1 MKKFISI
8 LLCLILICGLTAC
21 GEKAPEEPTT
31 VSLVAGQTYGSG
43 SKSFRFSTTAPD
55 GTETGVTV
63 QTDKDTAGAALLD
76 LGLADGE
83 DSEFGLYIKTVNGIT
98 LDYDKD
104 GKYWAFYVNGEY
116 AMTGVDATPIE
127 EGAVYALVAE

>member
-1 MKKFISI
+1 MKKFISM
-8 LLCLILICGLTAC
+8 LLCLILVCGMAAC

-31 VSLVAGQTYGSG
+31 VSLVSGQSYGSG
-43 SKSFRFSTTAPD
+43 SKTFQFSTTAPD
-55 GTETGVTV
+55 GTETEVTV
-63 QTDKDTAGAALLD
+63 QTDKDTVGAALLE
-76 LGLADGE
+76 LGLVDGE

-104 GKYWAFYVNGEY
+104 GKYWASYINGEY

-127 EGAVYALVAE
+127 DGAIYALVAE

>member
-1 MKKFISI
+1 MKKFISM
-8 LLCLILICGLTAC
+8 LLCLILVCGMAAC

-31 VSLVAGQTYGSG
+31 VSLVSGQSYGSG
-43 SKSFRFSTTAPD
+43 SKTFRFSTTAPD
-55 GTETGVTV
+55 GTEPEGTV
-63 QTDKDTAGAALLD
+63 QTDKATVGAALLE
-76 LGLADGE
+76 LGLVDGE

-104 GKYWAFYVNGEY
+104 GKYWAFYINGEY

-127 EGAVYALVAE
+127 DGAIYALVAE